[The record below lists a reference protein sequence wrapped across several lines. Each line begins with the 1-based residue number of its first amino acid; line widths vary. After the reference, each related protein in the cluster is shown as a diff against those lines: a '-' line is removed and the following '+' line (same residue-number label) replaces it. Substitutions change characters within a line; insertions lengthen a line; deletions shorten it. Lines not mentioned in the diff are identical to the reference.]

1 MQEQAMALKERLQ
14 QDLQQ
19 ALREHDEQ
27 RKSALRL
34 VRAAI
39 VNAEIAKQREL
50 SDEEILAVIRREVK
64 QHRESLSEF
73 EKAGR
78 TDLIAEEKAQLE
90 VLLTYL
96 PPQMSQEEITLA
108 VQQAIAET
116 KATGPEHLGQ
126 VMRILMPRLQG
137 RADGSTVHRI
147 VRELLSTR
155 EHNEDKV
162 P

>member
-1 MQEQAMALKERLQ
+1 MGWDATADRGGVG
-14 QDLQQ
+14 
-19 ALREHDEQ
+19 
-27 RKSALRL
+27 
-34 VRAAI
+34 VRGAGGDDRA
-39 VNAEIAKQREL
+39 VLDGYGWPHGL